1 MRKSVSILLLLLV
14 AQLLT
19 AASSFFAPY
28 PSSFN
33 VNLADTITYSG
44 VPDDLSYTGGF
55 APGYSEQTM
64 IALLGFSGLN
74 AAAGHKIELTIEVVD
89 PAAFEYV
96 SASEPYLSR
105 PFELD
110 VVKSTSSHKSLVT
123 FVNDSSDSSKKTATI
138 SVDADEIWFDFVLE
152 LPASGMENALAKN
165 DYYVQL
171 EISAK
176 EYDDKD
182 GDGVCDEGELVSKHG
197 PWPFY
202 ISGYIDEGSPANVS
216 YVMMNITPTA
226 RANAIS
232 INQLADGESMHI
244 ADYFYES
251 MAFMPGAQTDI
262 YDEGGLSYD
271 EQVEKPLYV
280 FASSSSDPNDT
291 YAGPFEMKM
300 AGLENEDN
308 LSSAY
313 SFQFTIEMRNVNYA
327 SNNSDNSKVFYGYTI
342 KDTDDMLSGSRVDGT
357 LGNTH
362 GTSNNKNVLYYYDDG
377 EIYIQVPNV
386 ETQAVQEAL
395 RSLTA
400 GVYTSTIYIHVV
412 SAS

>member
-14 AQLLT
+14 TQLLIADT
-19 AASSFFAPY
+19 NSFFAPY

-44 VPDDLSYTGGF
+44 VPDDLRYTGGF

-110 VVKSTSSHKSLVT
+110 VVKSQSTSSFKS
-123 FVNDSSDSSKKTATI
+123 FVKFDEGDNSKKTATI

-176 EYDDKD
+176 EYYDKD
-182 GDGVCDEGELVSKHG
+182 ENEVCDEGELVSKHG

-232 INQLADGESMHI
+232 IDQLAKGESMHI
-244 ADYFYES
+244 ANYFYES
-251 MAFMPGAQTDI
+251 MAFMPGSQTNI
-262 YDEGGLSYD
+262 YDEDRLSYD
-271 EQVEKPLYV
+271 EQFNNPLYV
-280 FASSSSDPNDT
+280 FASSSSNPNDT
-291 YAGPFEMKM
+291 SARDFEMKM
-300 AGLENEDN
+300 AGLENEEN

-313 SFQFTIEMRNVNYA
+313 SFPFTIEMRNVNY
-327 SNNSDNSKVFYGYTI
+327 NEKKPGVNSKTFYG
-342 KDTDDMLSGSRVDGT
+342 KNPSSVNDMLSGSEIKGT
-357 LGNTH
+357 LGGTH
-362 GTSNNKNVLYYYDDG
+362 GTSDNKNVLYFYDDG
-377 EIYIQVPNV
+377 SIYIQVP
-386 ETQAVQEAL
+386 EANRVAL
-395 RSLTA
+395 DDLTA

>member
-33 VNLADTITYSG
+33 VNLADTTTYSG

-110 VVKSTSSHKSLVT
+110 VVKSTSSSKSLVK
-123 FVNDSSDSSKKTATI
+123 FDEGASSKKTATL

-182 GDGVCDEGELVSKHG
+182 GDGVCDEGERVSKHG

-232 INQLADGESMHI
+232 IDQLAKGESMHI
-244 ADYFYES
+244 ANYFYES

-271 EQVEKPLYV
+271 EQANNRLYV

-291 YAGPFEMKM
+291 DAGEFVMKM

-313 SFQFTIEMRNVNYA
+313 SFPFTIEMRNTNYTP
-327 SNNSDNSKVFYGYTI
+327 NNSDNSKVFYGYTI
-342 KDTDDMLSGSRVDGT
+342 KDTKKMLSGSVITGT